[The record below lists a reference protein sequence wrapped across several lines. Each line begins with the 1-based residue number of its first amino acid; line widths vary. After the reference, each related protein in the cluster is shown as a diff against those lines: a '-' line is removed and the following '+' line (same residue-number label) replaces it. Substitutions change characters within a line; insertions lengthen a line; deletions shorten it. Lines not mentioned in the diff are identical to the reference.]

1 MLFYFMPPSQ
11 SSFLV
16 RQKLLHLTCSA
27 VCLIDLAAHRCKAT
41 QGLHQVVIW
50 NKTSKLC
57 LFLKLMTE
65 LFWKPKEV
73 GNKRKKDRIR
83 QILTKA
89 LSLEWSKA
97 FRLRMEEGTA
107 ARWNYPAPKE
117 LWSLHFVITV
127 MANEHWVTATAQQS
141 RWACTSTDIFCL

>member
-1 MLFYFMPPSQ
+1 
-11 SSFLV
+11 
-16 RQKLLHLTCSA
+16 
-27 VCLIDLAAHRCKAT
+27 
-41 QGLHQVVIW
+41 
-50 NKTSKLC
+50 
-57 LFLKLMTE
+57 MTE

-107 ARWNYPAPKE
+107 AR
-117 LWSLHFVITV
+117 
-127 MANEHWVTATAQQS
+127 
-141 RWACTSTDIFCL
+141 